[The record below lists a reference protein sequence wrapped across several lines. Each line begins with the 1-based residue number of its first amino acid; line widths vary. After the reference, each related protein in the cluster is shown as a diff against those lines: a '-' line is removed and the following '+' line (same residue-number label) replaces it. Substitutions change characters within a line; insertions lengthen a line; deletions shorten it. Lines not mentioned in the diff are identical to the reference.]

1 MRRPLPCVPAQAV
14 VHWRLEVKT
23 PEFQE
28 TRQACSSPW
37 IKGETGKGTQ
47 SGLNCSSVEK
57 DLFPTLH
64 TVIWNWTPQAWGN
77 MLRMNGCVLWL
88 SPGVHRVKSSGRRA
102 LGLLQRTRL
111 CTLQA
116 RAIAGEADETLTD
129 APSRR
134 MNLKVTSSK
143 AQYKKMLLFG
153 QRDYKK
159 TPLPPRAR
167 TWFSWKSLS
176 WVPALSPLNGVSFR
190 VCNTQTAWWDPKAPL
205 GWEFPWR
212 Q

>member
-1 MRRPLPCVPAQAV
+1 MHLSRNISLFWVSLQSHIFSLHILTGTDPSWNWFFMRRPLPCVPAQAV

-134 MNLKVTSSK
+134 I
-143 AQYKKMLLFG
+143 
-153 QRDYKK
+153 
-159 TPLPPRAR
+159 
-167 TWFSWKSLS
+167 
-176 WVPALSPLNGVSFR
+176 
-190 VCNTQTAWWDPKAPL
+190 
-205 GWEFPWR
+205 
-212 Q
+212 